1 MGNSDEVGNGK
12 SEAVTQVGS
21 TGNPRSISIA
31 ALIRDPWSKLIQA
44 AALRN
49 STNQSHWVADRHTSL
64 KWPAQQHT
72 DLSVRVPATDLSRS
86 VDELGVRVWHTRLT
100 ERALILHPWLERR
113 YDWNADE
120 LNPSRSHIF
129 FTLLAMSSDLREI
142 AMQISF
148 ELRTKFVM
156 PIDLI
161 GR

>member
-31 ALIRDPWSKLIQA
+31 ALIRDLWSKLIQA

-86 VDELGVRVWHTRLT
+86 VDELGFGFGTR
-100 ERALILHPWLERR
+100 A
-113 YDWNADE
+113 
-120 LNPSRSHIF
+120 SRSALWSFTHGLNAETIGMPMNWIQADHTF

-148 ELRTKFVM
+148 ELRTS
-156 PIDLI
+156 LSCL
-161 GR
+161 